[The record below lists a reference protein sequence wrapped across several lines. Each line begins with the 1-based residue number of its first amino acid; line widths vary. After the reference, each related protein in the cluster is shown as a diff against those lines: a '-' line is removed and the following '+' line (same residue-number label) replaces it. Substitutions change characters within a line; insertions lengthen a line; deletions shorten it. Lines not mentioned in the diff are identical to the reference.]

1 MAGDVVIVNIDN
13 DESLTLSLGDTK
25 VLGVVAEAIA
35 NNAAGRVI
43 TNGYVTTV
51 TLNR

>member
-1 MAGDVVIVNIDN
+1 MM
-13 DESLTLSLGDTK
+13 SLLNSLSLGDTK

-51 TLNR
+51 TVRQLTLSWFIS